1 MKVVLSRES
10 ESDLFDV
17 AFEIAKDSPRRAK
30 SYALELRATCVSL
43 ARHHDRFPVVF
54 NATEPLRRIV
64 HGNYLIFY
72 AVRSD
77 HVRVSRII
85 HSARLIDPAMF
96 Q

>member
-10 ESDLFDV
+10 EGDLFDI

-30 SYALELRATCVSL
+30 SYALELRATCLSL
-43 ARHHDRFPVVF
+43 GRYHDRFPVVLD
-54 NATEPLRRIV
+54 ATEPLRRIV

-77 HVRVSRII
+77 HVRISRII
-85 HSARLIDPAMF
+85 HSARLLDPSMF

>member
-10 ESDLFDV
+10 ESDLFDI

-30 SYALELRATCVSL
+30 SYARELRATCLSL
-43 ARHHDRFPVVF
+43 ACHPDRFPVVVD
-54 NATEPLRRIV
+54 AAEPLRRIV

-85 HSARLIDPAMF
+85 HSARLFDSSMF
-96 Q
+96 R